1 MNVQEVLKYLLEA
14 KSDAIRGGA
23 PMDYIRGLEYSI
35 SVIRIISR
43 REAT

>member
-14 KSDAIRGGA
+14 KTEAIRVRA
-23 PMDYIRGLEYSI
+23 PIDYIRGLEYSI